1 MVQAGVDP
9 EQLFQVYLDVYN
21 DCLRDRPRDM
31 TIGLHICRGNVKASV
46 SPIQH
51 PNNSTP
57 LSDRGCSLHGVES
70 TTNRALG
77 LTPRRS
83 FPWHK

>member
-46 SPIQH
+46 LPIQH
-51 PNNSTP
+51 PSIA
-57 LSDRGCSLHGVES
+57 V
-70 TTNRALG
+70 
-77 LTPRRS
+77 PRRIS
-83 FPWHK
+83 